1 MPCQKYLERG
11 KRDVRIVPQR
21 GVWCTHCHIQL
32 DWLGSHTIANCLI
45 LLCPKGQ
52 RKKKTH
58 LTYGKSFLMV
68 LLSSQHAL
76 TTHYIPYMFYEMLL
90 PSDGSLKTSL
100 ILFCFFLQGLI
111 LLWGLPRLVLLSANA
126 CMMFDCRLHSE
137 REAEEQ
143 ERIITTRRT
152 FPQET
157 VTHYLLSLLT
167 PPSLLM
173 LVVLLFHRPVLEII
187 SYCCFFFF

>member
-1 MPCQKYLERG
+1 
-11 KRDVRIVPQR
+11 
-21 GVWCTHCHIQL
+21 
-32 DWLGSHTIANCLI
+32 
-45 LLCPKGQ
+45 
-52 RKKKTH
+52 
-58 LTYGKSFLMV
+58 MV

-187 SYCCFFFF
+187 SYCCFFFFLLLLFFSFAVVQTRHFFLMLKLLLVFCDGCSALSFLLSRMSHLRG